1 MRRLYFQG
9 PWVLASMALLAVGA
23 GAGLTNLQGRMTGQD
38 QSTSA
43 KTPRDAQAISQA
55 KSFSHAFRYAAEQ
68 AGPSVVKIRSHTA
81 AKKVKGVTR
90 GKNPFGGQN
99 PFKGTP
105 FEDMIPDGKFF
116 GGDQGDFGM
125 PERDG
130 VGSGV
135 IIDRSGIVLT
145 NNHVV
150 QGADEVMVTLS
161 DGREFKGSDIKT
173 DPKTDLAVVRLQ
185 GAKDLPAAKLG
196 NSDEM
201 EIGDWVLAIG
211 CPFDLDHT
219 FSAGII
225 SSKGRELSDGNH
237 ARFLQTDAAIN
248 PGNSG
253 GPLVNIDGEVVGIN
267 TAIASNSGGYQGI
280 GFSIPINTAKWV
292 TSQLMD
298 KGRVSRSYLGIQ
310 LEEITSDL
318 AGKLGVHSNEGVL
331 VADVMPNTPAAAAGV
346 KEGDVVTAFAGTAVH
361 NPHDLRDLVEK
372 AAVGSKQTL
381 SIDRE
386 GKRLTLDVTL
396 KALPETLAETGRIGK
411 GRLDQDKSGA
421 TFSSEEFGLEMADIS
436 GDEAETF
443 KGYEGVVIR
452 QVEDGSP
459 AAKKGLQPGML
470 IRSVNKSAVKN
481 VEQFADAM
489 KKVAPHEAVL
499 LLVRTANGNRYV
511 VLQKA

>member
-1 MRRLYFQG
+1 M
-9 PWVLASMALLAVGA
+9 LASMALLAMAA
-23 GAGLTNLQGRMTGQD
+23 GAGLTNLQGHAAGSD
-38 QSTSA
+38 QSA
-43 KTPRDAQAISQA
+43 KTPHDAQAISQA
-55 KSFSHAFRYAAEQ
+55 KTFSHAFRYAAEQ

-90 GKNPFGGQN
+90 GKNPFGERNN

-105 FEDMIPDGKFF
+105 FEDMFPDGQFF

-135 IIDRSGIVLT
+135 IIDRAGIVLT

-150 QGADEVMVTLS
+150 QGADEVTVVLS
-161 DGREFKGSDIKT
+161 DGREFKGTDIKT

-211 CPFDLDHT
+211 CPFELDHT

-225 SSKGRELSDGNH
+225 SGKGRELSDGNH

-267 TAIASNSGGYQGI
+267 TAIATNSGGYQGI

-292 TSQLMD
+292 TSQLTE

-310 LEEITSDL
+310 LEEISSDL

-331 VADVMPNTPAAAAGV
+331 VAEVMPNTPAAAAGV
-346 KEGDVVTAFAGTAVH
+346 KEGDIVTAFAGTSVQS
-361 NPHDLRDLVEK
+361 PHDIRDLVEK
-372 AAVGSKQTL
+372 APVGSKQTL
-381 SIDRE
+381 SIERD
-386 GKRLTLDVTL
+386 GKHLSFDVML
-396 KALPETLAETGRIGK
+396 KALPDNLADSGVVRK
-411 GRLDQDKSGA
+411 GRVERDQSGA
-421 TFSSEEFGLEMADIS
+421 TYSSDEFGLEVADIS
-436 GDEAETF
+436 GKEAETF
-443 KGYEGVVIR
+443 KGYDGVVIR
-452 QVEDGSP
+452 QVDEGSP

-481 VEQFADAM
+481 VEQFAEAM
-489 KKVAPHEAVL
+489 KKVSPQEGVL
-499 LLVRTANGNRYV
+499 LLVRTVSGNHYV
-511 VLQKA
+511 VLKS